1 MSSYDPKKIGQRI
14 NVLRLSKGLTMNEF
28 GSLID
33 SNVKSGTVT
42 NWESGKNAPN
52 KKRLKR
58 IADLFGISVDF
69 LLNGNHMTTDEIQN
83 FYKQISSKSNL
94 TSEEKMIAR
103 ELSIENKVVISN
115 TTDQLNKES
124 HKIFKDDFFNNLTP
138 EESVLANQ
146 VAILF
151 NHVSNNE
158 PPKDFLK
165 DLSVYLAGITYL
177 IAGNSSKAEFSEFQD
192 AFNDSI
198 NKNFK

>member
-69 LLNGNHMTTDEIQN
+69 LLNGNHMTIDEIQN

-103 ELSIENKVVISN
+103 ELSIESKIV
-115 TTDQLNKES
+115 TDKIDKES

-151 NHVSNNE
+151 NRVSNTE
-158 PPKDFLK
+158 PPKDFLQ
-165 DLSVYLAGITYL
+165 DLSIYLAVITHL
-177 IAGNSSKAEFSEFQD
+177 IVGELSKAEFLEFQD
-192 AFNDSI
+192 VFNDSI
-198 NKNFK
+198 NEIFK